1 MDRIGAIAARAPL
14 ELMEMLGKEEGG
26 MDGKPEPSGEG
37 KPGGGGGGIVSKI
50 ESKVDEDKGL
60 FQNIGQIAKFI
71 MKKISEGTFNES
83 AF

>member
-26 MDGKPEPSGEG
+26 MDGKPEPSGQG
-37 KPGGGGGGIVSKI
+37 KPGGGIISKL

-60 FQNIGQIAKFI
+60 FQNIDQIAKFI
-71 MKKISEGTFNES
+71 MRKISEGNES